1 MKKLTAAMLP
11 LLASGCASVA
21 ELNDAPAFTVA
32 ANPAVV
38 AEVRPAP
45 GIEYTQYR
53 IEDPAD
59 WRGLN
64 DAQSGGNR

>member
-11 LLASGCASVA
+11 LLAAGCASVA
-21 ELNDAPAFTVA
+21 ELNDATAFIVA
-32 ANPAVV
+32 ANPVV
-38 AEVRPAP
+38 VSQVRPAP
-45 GIEYTQYR
+45 GVDYTAYR

-64 DAQSGGNR
+64 DAQSGEKR